1 MGMKNSTQKLSP
13 DLEWL
18 FPEYVFEQMGLESH
32 QNIIIERILEK
43 GSWEQVRWLFNVYGK
58 DAVTQWV
65 RKHGFR
71 LLSKRSFALWKLT
84 LDIRDFEAPEWARL
98 AKAEDPW

>member
-1 MGMKNSTQKLSP
+1 MAKTDHQLSS
-13 DLEWL
+13 DLEWM
-18 FPEYVFEQMGLESH
+18 FPEYDFEEMGLEIH
-32 QNIIIERILEK
+32 QAVIIERILEK
-43 GSWEQVRWLFNVYGK
+43 GNWAQVRWLFNVYGK

-84 LDIRDFEAPEWARL
+84 LDIKDFEAPEWARL
-98 AKAEDPW
+98 AKAEDAW

>member
-1 MGMKNSTQKLSP
+1 MAEMVHPLSP

-18 FPEYVFEQMGLESH
+18 FPEYDFEAMGFESH

-43 GSWEQVRWLFNVYGK
+43 GNWDQARWLFNVYGK
-58 DAVTQWV
+58 ETVSQWV

-84 LDIRDFEAPEWARL
+84 LDIGEFEAPEWARE
-98 AKAEDPW
+98 AKLEDSW